1 MIKTMFA
8 FGALALAVPAVAQMT
23 DAAAPAGA
31 ALPKC
36 SATVRDSCD
45 QSMTTER
52 YAMSADAAMKTGG
65 VGDRKSDNAGKGGM
79 GGGMGAMPMHH
90 TMMHHKH
97 MMHHKMM
104 KHSMSTPTP
113 TSDAAAPATPQ

>member
-8 FGALALAVPAVAQMT
+8 VAAIALAVPAVAQT
-23 DAAAPAGA
+23 DTAAPAAGA

-65 VGDRKSDNAGKGGM
+65 VGDRKGDNAAKAGT
-79 GGGMGAMPMHH
+79 MPMGHKAMRRHH
-90 TMMHHKH
+90 RTTHHH
-97 MMHHKMM
+97 MM
-104 KHSMSTPTP
+104 KHGMATGT
-113 TSDAAAPATPQ
+113 TTTTDTTAAPPQ